1 MNVFCVMDNFNI
13 LIFVYYKISI
23 YDEINLKQIL
33 FFYFKREEYN
43 YIFLKNVELDILFIV
58 LCLFWE

>member
-33 FFYFKREEYN
+33 FFYFKREEYV
-43 YIFLKNVELDILFIV
+43 FLLKNVELDILFIV